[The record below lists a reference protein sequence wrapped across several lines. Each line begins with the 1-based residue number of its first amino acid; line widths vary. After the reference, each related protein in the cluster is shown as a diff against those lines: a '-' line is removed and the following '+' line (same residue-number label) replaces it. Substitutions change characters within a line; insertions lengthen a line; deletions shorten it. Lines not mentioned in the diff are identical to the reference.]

1 MEGNF
6 SIAIGV
12 IDLENE
18 FNFVVESGTGTEGGQ
33 EGHKFLEVQPIQHP
47 QQTLRERIDGEF
59 GNGEE
64 FIGRDE
70 TAVVAIQLTE
80 ALVQRNYLLLR
91 N

>member
-1 MEGNF
+1 
-6 SIAIGV
+6 V
-12 IDLENE
+12 KE
-18 FNFVVESGTGTEGGQ
+18 FRARERERD
-33 EGHKFLEVQPIQHP
+33 
-47 QQTLRERIDGEF
+47 LRERIDGEF